1 MDPIGHTIH
10 TVVETAMTPEIDYDV
25 TLCIIHCDGVYALT
39 AVRCIDDPEKPRFE
53 VIISL
58 EEKGRSTQGKPR

>member
-1 MDPIGHTIH
+1 MDPIGNTLHTASAI
-10 TVVETAMTPEIDYDV
+10 EIDYDV

-58 EEKGRSTQGKPR
+58 EEKGRSTQEKPR